1 MKKFLIFSIMG
12 LVALVGA
19 TPALAGKIDTVSAPG
34 RERSEEVRADKAEKK
49 ETKESEKKFVVR
61 SVKVA
66 GTVSEVKTGAFV
78 VKVAETWPKKAQ
90 KWEGVFPKENQLVTV
105 KVEEKSKVIA
115 RNRHQLSLANFIVGD
130 VVQVVGKLNE
140 DGTMTAVTIKNERA
154 IMHKVTAKIESIDS
168 ATASFTIKRE
178 GLFGF
183 LKKGETMWTVKTD
196 STTEFTVPGV
206 DNAAFTNLQV
216 GDKVQVRGM
225 VRGDSKEV
233 LAKVV
238 RVKKVT
244 APSETVVPTQQ

>member
-1 MKKFLIFSIMG
+1 
-12 LVALVGA
+12 
-19 TPALAGKIDTVSAPG
+19 
-34 RERSEEVRADKAEKK
+34 
-49 ETKESEKKFVVR
+49 
-61 SVKVA
+61 
-66 GTVSEVKTGAFV
+66 
-78 VKVAETWPKKAQ
+78 
-90 KWEGVFPKENQLVTV
+90 
-105 KVEEKSKVIA
+105 
-115 RNRHQLSLANFIVGD
+115 
-130 VVQVVGKLNE
+130 
-140 DGTMTAVTIKNERA
+140 MTAVTIKNESA